1 MLNHELAM
9 LQVRLTAML
18 QVRLTELEDAADV
31 LVMIEL
37 PRDFGG
43 KPEASNNRANSWRC
57 AGIARLRRKVT
68 AVGGDVGAPGPT
80 GAWSTRVRS
89 HPQCPAGTSKLP
101 QHACWASI
109 RSRCPHPCLTRMRS
123 RAAGTFTRVTAF
135 CPWMGLLT

>member
-1 MLNHELAM
+1 M

-57 AGIARLRRKVT
+57 DGIARLRRKVT

-80 GAWSTRVRS
+80 GRGRLGCAVTLSVRPGRPSCPSTR
-89 HPQCPAGTSKLP
+89 AGPPSGPDALIL
-101 QHACWASI
+101 A
-109 RSRCPHPCLTRMRS
+109 
-123 RAAGTFTRVTAF
+123 
-135 CPWMGLLT
+135 